1 MLDESKDLEKS
12 RSFFSGRCRHA
23 SPMTG
28 RAERPSTGQAGGV
41 LSQSVDMHD
50 TDIEFQFNPRH
61 AVRNVEE
68 HAARLQQRSAIARD
82 RHQGLIDLRYG
93 PGPLATLDVFRAE
106 QAHAPVHVF
115 LHGGYWRGRD
125 KSDFSFL
132 ADALVPQG
140 ITLVVMNYDL
150 CPQVE
155 LPAIVDQVAMGLN
168 WVQQHA
174 TDWGADP
181 SRYSASGHSAGA
193 HLIAAVLARHA
204 HAQSLPIGL
213 PSSAVLISGV
223 YDLEPVLSISVNQEI
238 RLRPE
243 QVAPLSPLRHL
254 PCQPVRLDVVVGGA
268 ETPGFIEQSKQF
280 AAHCAEHGAKARFMH
295 IEDADHYTVLRQL
308 ESPEGELSRLIANGL
323 VSH

>member
-1 MLDESKDLEKS
+1 M
-12 RSFFSGRCRHA
+12 
-23 SPMTG
+23 
-28 RAERPSTGQAGGV
+28 
-41 LSQSVDMHD
+41 SQSGDMHD

-61 AVRNVEE
+61 AVRHVEE
-68 HAARLQQRSAIARD
+68 HAARMQQLSAKARD
-82 RHQGLIDLRYG
+82 RHQGLTDLRYG
-93 PGPLATLDVFRAE
+93 PGPLATLDVFRAA

-132 ADALVPQG
+132 ADALIPQG

-168 WVQQHA
+168 WVHQHA
-174 TDWGADP
+174 ADWGADP

-204 HAQSLPIGL
+204 HAHSVPSGL

-243 QVAPLSPLRHL
+243 QVAPLSPLRHR

-268 ETPGFIEQSKQF
+268 ETRGFIDQSTRF
-280 AAHCAEHGAKARFMH
+280 ASHCLAHQVDARFME
-295 IEDADHYTVLRQL
+295 IEGADHYTVLRQF
-308 ESPEGELSRLIANGL
+308 ESPDGELSRRVASGL
-323 VSH
+323 LSH

>member
-1 MLDESKDLEKS
+1 
-12 RSFFSGRCRHA
+12 
-23 SPMTG
+23 
-28 RAERPSTGQAGGV
+28 
-41 LSQSVDMHD
+41 MHD

-61 AVRNVEE
+61 AVRNVQA
-68 HAARLQQRSAIARD
+68 HAARMQHRSADARD
-82 RHQGLIDLRYG
+82 RHLGLFDLRYG

-132 ADALVPQG
+132 ADALIPHG

-174 TDWGADP
+174 ADWGADP
-181 SRYSASGHSAGA
+181 TRYSASGHSAGA

-204 HAQSLPIGL
+204 NAQSRPIGL
-213 PSSAVLISGV
+213 PASAVLISGV

-243 QVAPLSPLRHL
+243 QVAPMSPLRHL
-254 PCQPVRLDVVVGGA
+254 PCQPVRLDVVAGGD
-268 ETPGFIEQSKQF
+268 ETPGFIEQSRQF
-280 AAHCAEHGAKARFMH
+280 AAHCTEHGADVRFML
-295 IEDADHYTVLRQL
+295 IDNADHYTVLRQL
-308 ESPEGELSRLIANGL
+308 ESPDGELARLIADGL